1 LLAKASIYTDE
12 KQKKKERLEKWKMWK
27 KTKAMF
33 WKKTATDY
41 EKWEYF
47 TDSEDEFE
55 KAEKEA
61 EPIVPDNDP

>member
-1 LLAKASIYTDE
+1 
-12 KQKKKERLEKWKMWK
+12 
-27 KTKAMF
+27 MF

-61 EPIVPDNDP
+61 EPIVPENDPQFMAMKKDLDERAARRRKKR

>member
-1 LLAKASIYTDE
+1 ML
-12 KQKKKERLEKWKMWK
+12 
-27 KTKAMF
+27 
-33 WKKTATDY
+33 WKKTANDY

-61 EPIVPDNDP
+61 EPIVPEDDPSF